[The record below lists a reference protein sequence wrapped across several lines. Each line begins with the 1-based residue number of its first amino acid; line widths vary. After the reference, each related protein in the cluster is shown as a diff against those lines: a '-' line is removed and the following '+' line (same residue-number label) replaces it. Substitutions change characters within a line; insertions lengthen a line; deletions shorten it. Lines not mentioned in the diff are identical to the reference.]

1 MLSPLCSRTIFVI
14 LLEIRRS
21 SIMNNQQWKKIKI
34 NLKEYFQKDNMMII
48 SLSKFIELKQNE
60 REKKKK

>member
-1 MLSPLCSRTIFVI
+1 
-14 LLEIRRS
+14 
-21 SIMNNQQWKKIKI
+21 MNNQQWKKIKI